1 MPALSRSNLH
11 LDILMG
17 RDEIVDITDVVDGT
31 SGVLNVELTNWP
43 EFVDADKAQPL
54 DIHAQMEKKLRM

>member
-17 RDEIVDITDVVDGT
+17 RDEKVDITDVVDGT
-31 SGVLNVELTNWP
+31 NGVLNVELTN
-43 EFVDADKAQPL
+43 
-54 DIHAQMEKKLRM
+54 